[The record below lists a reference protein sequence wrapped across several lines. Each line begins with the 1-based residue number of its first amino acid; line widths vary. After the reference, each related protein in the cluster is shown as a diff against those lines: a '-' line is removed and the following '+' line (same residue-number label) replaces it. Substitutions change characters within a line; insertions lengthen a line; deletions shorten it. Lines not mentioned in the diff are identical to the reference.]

1 MLSPWN
7 ANNHSFLVEHASCLA
22 LHLFDEMPDRLSSR
36 AFLAMALPHSPSPQL
51 VVALCCQP
59 SSCAFSCRCR
69 RLPLNTLAVMDRE
82 VVDQPL
88 PYFRS
93 LFPRNACR
101 LAALYLAFPTLPHLL
116 SVLAGQQ
123 VTGRCAGPGTLVPA
137 RHEHVVNM
145 GRCGHTRVSD
155 LVAG

>member
-1 MLSPWN
+1 V
-7 ANNHSFLVEHASCLA
+7 H
-22 LHLFDEMPDRLSSR
+22 
-36 AFLAMALPHSPSPQL
+36 FLAGTA
-51 VVALCCQP
+51 
-59 SSCAFSCRCR
+59 RR

-93 LFPRNACR
+93 LLPCNMCR
-101 LAALYLAFPTLPHLL
+101 LATLYLDFPTLPHLS

-123 VTGRCAGPGTLVPA
+123 VDGRYAGPGTLVPHA

-145 GRCGHTRVSD
+145 GRCGHARVSD
-155 LVAG
+155 LVAQTS